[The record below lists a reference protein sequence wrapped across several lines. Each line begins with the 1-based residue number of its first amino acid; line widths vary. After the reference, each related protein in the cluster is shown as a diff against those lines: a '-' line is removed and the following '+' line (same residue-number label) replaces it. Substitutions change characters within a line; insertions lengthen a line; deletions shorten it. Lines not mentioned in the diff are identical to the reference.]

1 MSRKEKSSKPAPA
14 QAAQEAVVQVET
26 DPPHIDSPRVYVG
39 PSVQRLGL
47 SQYAIFQGGL
57 PDSLQSAMA
66 NYPAL
71 AALFVPVTRLA
82 WARAQLKDPTSALSV
97 RRGQFISQLSK

>member
-14 QAAQEAVVQVET
+14 QAAQEAVV
-26 DPPHIDSPRVYVG
+26 PPHIDPPRVYVG

>member
-1 MSRKEKSSKPAPA
+1 MSRKEKSSKPAPT
-14 QAAQEAVVQVET
+14 QEAVVQEA
-26 DPPHIDSPRVYVG
+26 DPPHIDPLRVYVG

-57 PDSLQSAMA
+57 PDSLQSAVA